1 MFSEILMSIPKIPK
15 FHSTQKKQ
23 DNPWEVHL
31 RTRNEEPKNNGSS
44 GAFVAVVYVG
54 IVVTA
59 FAWGVFIGRKIGH
72 IESSIQATKEGRL

>member
-1 MFSEILMSIPKIPK
+1 MSIPKIPK

-31 RTRNEEPKNNGSS
+31 RTRSEEPKDNGSFS
-44 GAFVAVVYVG
+44 IFVAVVYVG